1 MPTALLIGGTG
12 PTGPFIVDGLLA
24 RGWSVTVLHSGR
36 RSAPYSG
43 AVETLHADPNFA
55 EALVP
60 ALAGR
65 RWDLVIASYGRLR
78 GLVEVLKGHTNRLL
92 AITGATGG
100 TARDEDARWG
110 ALGRPALLDEVRVLS
125 ATGEGESTLALRIAQ
140 AEAALFE
147 AHAQGHFSVTCIA
160 YPILYGPRQPGAT
173 DWAIVRRVLDG
184 RRQFILA
191 DGGHKLES
199 RAYAENAAHAVL
211 LAIDQPEAS
220 HGRRYLVADQAL
232 HSLRQRVEAVAA
244 HLGHRFELVDM
255 PYDWARPC
263 HPLWRHTRESRVI
276 DSGRIR
282 RELAYV
288 DPVAA
293 PEALAR
299 SVDWMVAQRGAMAEV
314 EAQLGDPFDYA
325 REDALIAAWQQA
337 QPCPVNYP
345 LAQPRHIYRH
355 PTPLGEVHKL
365 GEEHNAAQP
374 LRTGIE
380 K

>member
-1 MPTALLIGGTG
+1 MSTALLIGGTG
-12 PTGPFIVDGLLA
+12 TTGPFIVDGLLV
-24 RGWSVTVLHSGR
+24 RGWEVTVLHSGQ
-36 RSAPYSG
+36 RSARYNGP
-43 AVETLHADPNFA
+43 VETLHADPNFA

-60 ALAGR
+60 VLAGR
-65 RWDLVIASYGRLR
+65 QWDLVIASYGRLR
-78 GLVEVLKGHTNRLL
+78 VLVEVLKGHTTRLV

-100 TARDEDARWG
+100 TAHAGDARWG
-110 ALGRPALLDEVRVLS
+110 ALGRPAGLDEVRAL
-125 ATGEGESTLALRIAQ
+125 AAADEGESTLALRIAQ

-147 AHAQGHFSVTCIA
+147 AHAQGHFSVTSIA
-160 YPILYGPRQPGAT
+160 FPILYGPRQPGAT

-184 RRQFILA
+184 RRHFILA

-211 LAIDQPEAS
+211 LAVEQPQTS

-232 HSLRQRVEAVAA
+232 HSIRQRVEAVAA
-244 HLGHRFELVDM
+244 HLGHDFKLVDM
-255 PYDWARPC
+255 PYEWARPC
-263 HPLWRHTRESRVI
+263 HPLWRHTRESRVV

-293 PEALAR
+293 SDALAR
-299 SVDWMVAQRGAMAEV
+299 SVDWMVAHRGAMAEV

-337 QPCPVNYP
+337 RDCPVDYP
-345 LAQPRHIYRH
+345 LAGPRHIYRH
-355 PTPLGEVHKL
+355 PSSPGEPWL
-365 GEEHNAAQP
+365 PE
-374 LRTGIE
+374 
-380 K
+380 

>member
-12 PTGPFIVDGLLA
+12 PTGPFIVDGLLG
-24 RGWSVTVLHSGR
+24 RGWSVTVLHSGQ
-36 RSAPYSG
+36 RSARYSG
-43 AVETLHADPNFA
+43 PVETLHADPNFA
-55 EALVP
+55 ETLLPV
-60 ALAGR
+60 LAGR
-65 RWDLVIASYGRLR
+65 QWDLVIASYGRLR
-78 GLVEVLKGHTNRLL
+78 VLVEALKGHTARLV

-100 TARDEDARWG
+100 TARADDVRWG
-110 ALGRPALLDEVRVLS
+110 ALGRPAFLDEARTLP
-125 ATGEGESTLALRIAQ
+125 AAGEGESTLSLRIAQ

-211 LAIDQPEAS
+211 LAVDQPQTS

-232 HSLRQRVEAVAA
+232 HSMRQRVEAVAA
-244 HLGHRFELVDM
+244 HLGHRFELVDL

-276 DSGRIR
+276 DSGQIR

-288 DPVAA
+288 DPVGA

-299 SVDWMVAQRGAMAEV
+299 SVDWMVAHRSDMAQV

-337 QPCPVNYP
+337 RGCPVDYP
-345 LAQPRHIYRH
+345 LVEPRHIYRH
-355 PTPLGEVHKL
+355 PSAPGEPWRP
-365 GEEHNAAQP
+365 Q
-374 LRTGIE
+374 
-380 K
+380 